1 VRLFWK
7 LFLALLL
14 TMLGIAAA
22 SSWFSQRWLLET
34 QQTEKRLAQL
44 AGYADTAANLYVSQG
59 PEGLRRWLR
68 DRMRQQH
75 FRGSLFDAEGRDT
88 LKRRLPPGLA
98 PLIEKAISK
107 NQPLQL
113 VRPPHML
120 AVVPV
125 STAQGNYFWVANSRL
140 GPDAMQKNR
149 RYTLIFQMMLGLVFL
164 LLASWLLSRMFTRP
178 IRQLQQS
185 SAQLGSGCMQTR
197 TPASLTRRGDEIGE
211 LAQSFDSMATKLEGL
226 MNSHKQLLRDVSHE
240 LRSPLAR
247 LTVALE
253 LARDAA
259 GDAAQNDLARIGLE
273 AERLNALIGEVLT
286 LARFE
291 QRAIQTDM
299 SETDLTALLQEIV
312 ADAGFE
318 AEAAGKG
325 VQLKNAAICN
335 MHGDRLW
342 LGRALDN
349 VLRNAV
355 RHTDPGTEVE
365 IDMRCSSGQAVI
377 SVLDHGPGVPDEALN
392 HLFEPFFRAEDS
404 RARNS
409 GGYGLGLAIARQV
422 VQLHGGS
429 IAASHATSGGLLIT
443 VRLPESSCPERLKP

>member
-1 VRLFWK
+1 MKLFWK

-22 SSWFSQRWLLET
+22 SSWFSQRWILQT
-34 QQTEKRLAQL
+34 QQTENRLTQL
-44 AGYADTAANLYVSQG
+44 AGYADTAANLYVDEG
-59 PEGLRRWLR
+59 PEALRRWLR
-68 DRMRQQH
+68 NSMRQKH
-75 FRGSLFDAEGRDT
+75 FRGSLFNNEGRDI
-88 LKRRLPPGLA
+88 LNRRLPPGLA
-98 PLIEKAISK
+98 PLIEKAIAKSE
-107 NQPLQL
+107 PLQL
-113 VRPPHML
+113 VSPPHML
-120 AVVPV
+120 VVIPV
-125 STAQGNYFWVANSRL
+125 NTAQGNFFWVANSRIA
-140 GPDAMQKNR
+140 PDAMQQNR
-149 RYTLIFQMMLGLVFL
+149 EYTLFFQLLLGLACI

-185 SAQLGSGCMQTR
+185 AAQLGSGRMQTR
-197 TPASLTRRGDEIGE
+197 TPPSLTTRGDEIGE
-211 LAQSFDSMATKLEGL
+211 LAQSFDNMATQLEGL
-226 MNSHKQLLRDVSHE
+226 MSSHKQLLRDVSHE

-273 AERLNALIGEVLT
+273 ADRLNALIGEVLT

-291 QRAIQTDM
+291 QSAIQADM
-299 SETDLTALLQEIV
+299 TETDLTALLQEIV
-312 ADAGFE
+312 ADARFE
-318 AEAAGKG
+318 AEAAGKR
-325 VQLKNAAICN
+325 VQLKNMAACS
-335 MHGDRLW
+335 MHSDRLW

-355 RHTDPGTEVE
+355 RHTNSGTEVE
-365 IDMRCSSGQAVI
+365 IDMRCSSEQVTI
-377 SVLDHGPGVPDEALN
+377 SVEDHGPGVPDDALE

-422 VQLHGGS
+422 VELHRGEIS
-429 IAASHATSGGLLIT
+429 ASHAADGGLLVSIT
-443 VRLPESSCPERLKP
+443 LPRI

>member
-1 VRLFWK
+1 MKLFWK

-34 QQTEKRLAQL
+34 RQTENRLEQL
-44 AGYADTAANLYVSQG
+44 AGYADTAANLYVNAG
-59 PEGLRRWLR
+59 PEALRRWLR

-75 FRGSLFDAEGRDT
+75 FRGFLFDNEGRD
-88 LKRRLPPGLA
+88 LLNRRLPPGLA
-98 PLIEKAISK
+98 PLIEKAIAK
-107 NQPLQL
+107 NEPLQL

-120 AVVPV
+120 VVVPI
-125 STAQGNYFWVANSRL
+125 STVQGNYFWVANSRL
-140 GPDAMQKNR
+140 APDAMQQNR
-149 RYTLIFQMMLGLVFL
+149 ENTLIFQLVLGLAFI

-185 SAQLGSGCMQTR
+185 AAQLGSGRMQTR
-197 TPASLTRRGDEIGE
+197 TPASLTTRGDEIGE
-211 LAQSFDSMATKLEGL
+211 LAQSFDNMATQLEGL
-226 MNSHKQLLRDVSHE
+226 MSSHKQLLRDVSHE

-273 AERLNALIGEVLT
+273 AERLNALIAEVLT

-291 QRAIQTDM
+291 QQAIQADM
-299 SETDLTALLQEIV
+299 SEIDLAALLQEIV
-312 ADAGFE
+312 ADASFE
-318 AEAAGKG
+318 AEAAGKR
-325 VQLKNAAICN
+325 VQLKNVDVCS

-355 RHTDPGTEVE
+355 RHTNAGTEVE
-365 IDMRCSSGQAVI
+365 IAIRCSAEQITI
-377 SVLDHGPGVPDEALN
+377 SVEDHGPGVPDDALE
-392 HLFEPFFRAEDS
+392 HLFEPFFRAENS
-404 RARNS
+404 RVRNS

-422 VQLHGGS
+422 VELHQGDIS
-429 IAASHATSGGLLIT
+429 ASHATDGGLLVSIT
-443 VRLPESSCPERLKP
+443 LPRT